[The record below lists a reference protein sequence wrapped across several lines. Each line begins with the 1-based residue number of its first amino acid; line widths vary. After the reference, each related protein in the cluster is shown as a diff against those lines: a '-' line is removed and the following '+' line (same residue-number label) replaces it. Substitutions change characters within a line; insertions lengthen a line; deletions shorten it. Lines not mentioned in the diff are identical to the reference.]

1 VSSWTD
7 AFGRWNGGCT
17 HAATNI
23 KNGHTGNERK
33 TIHSPPD
40 AELDRIRTGFG
51 LAAGANLT
59 ITGVKP
65 TDIPDPTE
73 GGVLAISAGSARPV
87 RASSTRRRN
96 SRPSYPWPGDAP
108 FAIDLQPGLNFFS
121 QVTLGNFAAI
131 TALLVEQSRVAVGSA
146 PRTGTIRCSR
156 SICSRT
162 LILASNTRLRH
173 SASQHKHPA
182 VQWLDEYVRSAYPF
196 HPVPDGLEAYA
207 TLAGLY
213 LKTSH
218 GWRRSSEEEG

>member
-1 VSSWTD
+1 MKATGSIGFGTSRSVLESLGNVVLPQVDALAERAAPWPRVDPADHIGSVHLIVSYSDNVSSWTD

-96 SRPSYPWPGDAP
+96 SRPIPGRATRP
-108 FAIDLQPGLNFFS
+108 L
-121 QVTLGNFAAI
+121 
-131 TALLVEQSRVAVGSA
+131 
-146 PRTGTIRCSR
+146 R
-156 SICSRT
+156 SISSR
-162 LILASNTRLRH
+162 A
-173 SASQHKHPA
+173 
-182 VQWLDEYVRSAYPF
+182 
-196 HPVPDGLEAYA
+196 
-207 TLAGLY
+207 
-213 LKTSH
+213 
-218 GWRRSSEEEG
+218 